1 MADGRTGR
9 NGQTAIDRVGKDR
22 STGAGRV
29 QTLPR
34 RMAEKA
40 AKEVSKKVWSVRQ
53 AVAQVTRSRG
63 RDQSMIPPY
72 FDFMLNC
79 FSNKDRRQEP
89 RKRKKGIDINTTKE
103 TET

>member
-1 MADGRTGR
+1 MAGGRTGR

-34 RMAEKA
+34 RMAENA

-63 RDQSMIPPY
+63 RDHSMIPPY

-79 FSNKDRRQEP
+79 FSNKDRDQERNQERE
-89 RKRKKGIDINTTKE
+89 RKA
-103 TET
+103 